1 MGSTQK
7 SDISFAILSSYSLA
21 LSWIYE
27 FFDRETPVIMVAH
40 DAGHPE
46 VMHNVFPNWIR
57 TVPKLHN
64 GRGCMHMK
72 VSRSVY
78 DLLHVCSMSPFHSR
92 CSSCW

>member
-1 MGSTQK
+1 MKLLNRLIFTQK

-27 FFDRETPVIMVAH
+27 FFDRDTPVIMVAH
-40 DAGHPE
+40 DAARPE
-46 VMHNVFPNWIR
+46 AMHTVFPNWIR

-72 VSRSVY
+72 V
-78 DLLHVCSMSPFHSR
+78 CFII
-92 CSSCW
+92 C

>member
-1 MGSTQK
+1 MSSCWGVALKSTDFLAQK

-27 FFDRETPVIMVAH
+27 FFDRDTQVIMVAH
-40 DAGHPE
+40 DAARPE
-46 VMHNVFPNWIR
+46 AMHNVFPNWVR

-72 VSRSVY
+72 VSFMH
-78 DLLHVCSMSPFHSR
+78 L
-92 CSSCW
+92 